1 MELGEVNFHLHIVL
15 QDGLTWQL
23 IGRQGSWL
31 LCWRRCRNPVEF
43 VQQLTISVI
52 KKKFLDSDIRR
63 SEEASLCNYRPSKR
77 QSFTLLGGLSGLP
90 NSQINGKKL
99 NWQRR
104 FNQVMGQ
111 VQLYRISVE
120 GQHGVVPQQSGQLGQ
135 PLGSQQIVDF

>member
-1 MELGEVNFHLHIVL
+1 MELGEVNFHLHIAL
-15 QDGLTWQL
+15 QDGLAWRL
-23 IGRQGSWL
+23 IGRQGGWL
-31 LCWRRCRNPVEF
+31 LGWRRCRNPVEF
-43 VQQLTISVI
+43 VQQLTISVM
-52 KKKFLDSDIRR
+52 KKKFLDSDIRQ
-63 SEEASLCNYRPSKR
+63 SEESSLCNYRPSKR
-77 QSFTLLGGLSGLP
+77 QSITLLGGLSALP
-90 NSQINGKKL
+90 NSQVNGKKL